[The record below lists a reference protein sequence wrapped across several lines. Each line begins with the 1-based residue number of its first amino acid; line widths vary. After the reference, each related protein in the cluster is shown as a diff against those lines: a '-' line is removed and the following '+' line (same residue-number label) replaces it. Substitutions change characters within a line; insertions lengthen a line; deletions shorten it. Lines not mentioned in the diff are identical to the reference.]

1 MKKVWFF
8 FDYGTWPVWY
18 QDENMDYRE
27 SGLPLCVADNQEL
40 DTLMRE
46 IENEYEGLFIDNSY
60 EFTFVG
66 FKDEESW
73 LKFKTKV
80 DGFIELL
87 KKAVEPEYEVDIS
100 HWNRDCIRLTLLDG
114 EEV

>member
-1 MKKVWFF
+1 MEKIRFSFEWKQDPALVEYDNGTLSQEFPKK
-8 FDYGTWPVWY
+8 
-18 QDENMDYRE
+18 YRKNE
-27 SGLPLCVADNQEL
+27 KLVKLMNEISQEYDN
-40 DTLMRE
+40 
-46 IENEYEGLFIDNSY
+46 LFIDNSY

-87 KKAVEPEYEVDIS
+87 KKEVEPEYEVDTS
-100 HWNRDCIRLTLLDG
+100 DWNLDCKNLTLLKG